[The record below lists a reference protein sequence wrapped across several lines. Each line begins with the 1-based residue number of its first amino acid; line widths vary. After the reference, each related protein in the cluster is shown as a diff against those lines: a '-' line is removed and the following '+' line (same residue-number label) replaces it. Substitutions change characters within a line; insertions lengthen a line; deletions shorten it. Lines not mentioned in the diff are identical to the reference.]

1 VLHVNAS
8 TTISAPRERVAG
20 LYADYRNWPRLFPTI
35 KGVRLIGREGAKQVL
50 EIDHLEGKVVNEL
63 VVRAPDELDLW
74 EVKRRYDARF
84 VNRFET
90 VPGGTRLT
98 VRGDIALKGWARLL
112 QPFLR
117 GYVRRQ
123 VERLQLQPLKA
134 AAEGR

>member
-1 VLHVNAS
+1 MAALVRTLLTGQHLEQLAAADA
-8 TTISAPRERVAG
+8 IPRERVAG

-35 KGVRLIGREGAKQVL
+35 KGVRLIGR
-50 EIDHLEGKVVNEL
+50 
-63 VVRAPDELDLW
+63 

-98 VRGDIALKGWARLL
+98 VRGDIALKGWAKLL

-134 AAEGR
+134 AAEER